1 MNKATAMPLEGRLF
15 LKSGDSLT
23 SYIISNYN
31 LKIDTHK
38 NNNEMLKIVSIYIDG
53 YFNLGNLLMANN
65 ENMLV
70 TLDELVS
77 ILTS

>member
-1 MNKATAMPLEGRLF
+1 M
-15 LKSGDSLT
+15 KSGDSLT

-38 NNNEMLKIVSIYIDG
+38 NNNEMLKIVSIYIDR

>member
-1 MNKATAMPLEGRLF
+1 MPLEGRLF
-15 LKSGDSLT
+15 WSLG
-23 SYIISNYN
+23 ILWLLVSNYN

-38 NNNEMLKIVSIYIDG
+38 NNNEILKIVSKYISIYMYIYIF
-53 YFNLGNLLMANN
+53 YLGNLLMANN

-70 TLDELVS
+70 ILDELAS

>member
-1 MNKATAMPLEGRLF
+1 MPLEGRLF
-15 LKSGDSLT
+15 WSLG
-23 SYIISNYN
+23 ILWLLVSNYN

-38 NNNEMLKIVSIYIDG
+38 NNNEILKIVSKYISIYMYIDIF
-53 YFNLGNLLMANN
+53 YLGNLLMANN

-70 TLDELVS
+70 ILDELAS